1 MIESRRRKPRAVVLA
16 LGGATPDLLERT
28 PSLAVLRERGTWC
41 PIRST
46 IPPSAACAWTSFA
59 TAQDPGQHGVFDS
72 EQFRPGTYELVA
84 TSGATRRVRTIWEY
98 LNDRG
103 LSVGLYRLPW
113 TCPVPVRDGWAI
125 CADDAPPPKAMLAEE
140 PVDVGVFY
148 VEALAPDLSVR
159 EEADQAIAELLADLP
174 EETAILGV
182 SAYGLAPARIRVNL
196 GRALAEAGLLCYDR
210 RSRFARTRA
219 FAWGDYPQVR
229 LNLQGREPEGT
240 VRPEEREAVVAEVKR
255 VLLALEDP
263 GTGEHLFQA
272 ALSRDE
278 LYHGP
283 HTAAAADVVGLPA
296 EGVAAPGRL
305 APAEAPLVSA
315 VTDAPPVQ
323 TTSGLF
329 FAAGPVFRRG
339 PVVAWHVLPA
349 HGRCGACP
357 RGAASIPDVGPTV
370 LHALGVKLPQDI
382 DGRVITRAF
391 DPAYL
396 AEHPPKYSEA
406 CLGSRETGEEAY
418 TEEEADAVEKR
429 LRDLGYM

>member
-1 MIESRRRKPRAVVLA
+1 VSESRRRRPRAIVLA
-16 LGGATPDLLERT
+16 LGGATPDLLERA
-28 PSLAVLRERGTWC
+28 PSLAVLRERGTWR

-72 EQFRPGTYELVA
+72 EQFRPGTYRLVA
-84 TSGATRRVRTIWEY
+84 TSGSTRRVRTIWEY

-103 LSVGLYRLPW
+103 LSVGLYQLPW
-113 TCPVPVRDGWAI
+113 TCPVPVRDGWTI
-125 CADDAPPPKAMLAEE
+125 CGDEAPPPKAMLVAQ

-148 VEALAPDLSVR
+148 VDALAPDLSVR
-159 EEADQAIAELLADLP
+159 EEADRTIAELLTDLP
-174 EETAILGV
+174 EATAIIGV

-210 RSRFARTRA
+210 RSL
-219 FAWGDYPQVR
+219 FAWGDYAQVR
-229 LNLQGREPEGT
+229 LNLQGREPEGI

-255 VLLALEDP
+255 VLLGIEDP
-263 GTGEHLFQA
+263 ETGERLFRG

-283 HTAAAADVVGLPA
+283 HTEAAADVVGLPA
-296 EGVAAPGRL
+296 EGVDAPGRL
-305 APAEAPLVSA
+305 AAAEAPMVSA
-315 VTDAPPVQ
+315 VTGAAPVH
-323 TTSGLF
+323 TLSGLF
-329 FAAGPVFRRG
+329 FAVGPVFRRG
-339 PVVAWHVLPA
+339 RVAL
-349 HGRCGACP
+349 
-357 RGAASIPDVGPTV
+357 RGEASILDVGPTL
-370 LHALGVKLPQDI
+370 LHALGVNLPQDI

-406 CLGSRETGEEAY
+406 CLGPRETVEEAY
-418 TEEEADAVEKR
+418 TEEEADEVEKR